1 MKILVVEDQ
10 KRMANLLKKGLEENS
25 FIVDLA
31 FDGEEGLYMAGN
43 YPYDAI
49 LLDIT
54 LPLMDGLTIL
64 KTLRLKQ
71 SEVPILMITARSEI
85 ESRVK
90 GLNFGADDY
99 IVKPFDFSE
108 LMARLRSVI
117 RRSKG
122 KLSPLVTIHDLTLDT
137 NSRIVRR
144 NGREI
149 TLSATEYNLLEYL
162 ALNSG
167 RVISRTE
174 LTEHIY
180 DTDFDRD
187 SNVIDVYVN
196 HLRNRL
202 DKGFDRQ
209 LIFTVR
215 GAGYMLKGEE

>member
-31 FDGEEGLYMAGN
+31 FDGEEGLYMAVN
-43 YPYDAI
+43 YSYDAI

-117 RRSKG
+117 RRNKG

-162 ALNSG
+162 VLNSG

-209 LIFTVR
+209 LILTVR